1 MMMIWSQKLC
11 AWMPWRGSRTA
22 WLRLPHIAAVAGA
35 CLGAGPSAALPL
47 APHDTGLTAHR
58 IAQRPASRLQK
69 IVPMGWIIP
78 PHFAPISLQSDPYPQ
93 APLPP
98 PVMIATAPNA
108 PPIAQPISTTPP
120 VNVPEPPGA
129 LILATAIAALVLTRR
144 LTCNR

>member
-11 AWMPWRGSRTA
+11 AWVPWRGSHAA
-22 WLRLPHIAAVAGA
+22 WLRLPHIAALAGA

-47 APHDTGLTAHR
+47 APHDTGMSAHR
-58 IAQRPASRLQK
+58 MAQRPASPLQK

-78 PHFAPISLQSDPYPQ
+78 PDFAPTGLQSDPYPQ
-93 APLPP
+93 APLPLP
-98 PVMIATAPNA
+98 MALSPSPSA
-108 PPIAQPISTTPP
+108 PPIAPPIPAPPP

-129 LILATAIAALVLTRR
+129 LILATAISTLVLTRR